1 MILYMV
7 KHLHIL
13 YDDVEDIKF
22 LGVFSTKKEAEKAIQ
37 MLSKQSGFKD
47 FPKIIDDN
55 DIENGVIEGFYIIKV
70 VVDEIAEWKE
80 DFTTCQVE
88 RIKLH

>member
-1 MILYMV
+1 MILYIV
-7 KHLHIL
+7 EHLHIL

-22 LGVFSTKKEAEKAIQ
+22 LGVFSTKEKAEKAIQ
-37 MLSKQSGFKD
+37 MLSKQPGFKD

-55 DIENGVIEGFYIIKV
+55 DIDNDIIEGFYIMKV

-80 DFTTCQVE
+80 GFNT
-88 RIKLH
+88 IKWKE

>member
-1 MILYMV
+1 MV
-7 KHLHIL
+7 EHLHIL

-22 LGVFSTKKEAEKAIQ
+22 LGIFSTKEKAEKAIQ
-37 MLSKQSGFKD
+37 MLSKQPGFKD

-55 DIENGVIEGFYIIKV
+55 DIENDVIEGFYIIKV

-80 DFTTCQVE
+80 GFATVKWKE
-88 RIKLH
+88 

>member
-1 MILYMV
+1 MILYIV
-7 KHLHIL
+7 EHLHIL

-22 LGVFSTKKEAEKAIQ
+22 LGVFSTKEKAEKAIQ
-37 MLSKQSGFKD
+37 ILSKQPGFKD

-55 DIENGVIEGFYIIKV
+55 DIEDFYIIKV

-80 DFTTCQVE
+80 GFTTVNWKE
-88 RIKLH
+88 

>member
-1 MILYMV
+1 
-7 KHLHIL
+7 
-13 YDDVEDIKF
+13 
-22 LGVFSTKKEAEKAIQ
+22 

-55 DIENGVIEGFYIIKV
+55 DIENDVIEGFYIIKV

-80 DFTTCQVE
+80 GFTTVKWKE
-88 RIKLH
+88 

>member
-1 MILYMV
+1 MTLYIV
-7 KHLHIL
+7 EHLHIL

-22 LGVFSTKKEAEKAIQ
+22 LGVFSTKEKAEKAIQ
-37 MLSKQSGFKD
+37 MLSKQPGFKD

-55 DIENGVIEGFYIIKV
+55 DIIEGFYIMKV

-80 DFTTCQVE
+80 GFNT
-88 RIKLH
+88 IKWKE

>member
-1 MILYMV
+1 MILYIV
-7 KHLHIL
+7 EHLHIL

-22 LGVFSTKKEAEKAIQ
+22 LGVFSTKEKAEKAIQ
-37 MLSKQSGFKD
+37 ILSKQQGFKD

-55 DIENGVIEGFYIIKV
+55 DIENDVIEGFYIIKV

-80 DFTTCQVE
+80 GFTTVKWKE
-88 RIKLH
+88 

>member
-1 MILYMV
+1 MV
-7 KHLHIL
+7 EHLHIL

-22 LGVFSTKKEAEKAIQ
+22 LGVFSTKEKAEKAIQ
-37 MLSKQSGFKD
+37 ILSKQPGFKD

-55 DIENGVIEGFYIIKV
+55 DIENDVIEGFYIIKV

-80 DFTTCQVE
+80 GFTTVKWKE
-88 RIKLH
+88 

>member
-55 DIENGVIEGFYIIKV
+55 DDVIYYV
-70 VVDEIAEWKE
+70 SIAFCKWKHLK
-80 DFTTCQVE
+80 
-88 RIKLH
+88 I

>member
-1 MILYMV
+1 MILYIV
-7 KHLHIL
+7 EHLHIL

-22 LGVFSTKKEAEKAIQ
+22 LGIFSTKEKAEKAIQ
-37 MLSKQSGFKD
+37 MLSKEPGFKD

-55 DIENGVIEGFYIIKV
+55 DIENDVIEGFYIIKV

-80 DFTTCQVE
+80 GFTTVNWKE
-88 RIKLH
+88 

>member
-1 MILYMV
+1 MILYIV
-7 KHLHIL
+7 EHLHIL

-22 LGVFSTKKEAEKAIQ
+22 LGVFSTKEKAEKAIQ
-37 MLSKQSGFKD
+37 MLSKQPGFKG

-55 DIENGVIEGFYIIKV
+55 DIENDVIEGFYIIKV

-80 DFTTCQVE
+80 GFTTVKWKE
-88 RIKLH
+88 

>member
-1 MILYMV
+1 MILYIV
-7 KHLHIL
+7 EHLHIL

-22 LGVFSTKKEAEKAIQ
+22 LGVFSTKEKAEKAIQ
-37 MLSKQSGFKD
+37 ILSKQPGFKD

-55 DIENGVIEGFYIIKV
+55 DIENFYIIKV

-80 DFTTCQVE
+80 GFTTVNWKE
-88 RIKLH
+88 

>member
-1 MILYMV
+1 MV
-7 KHLHIL
+7 EHLHIL

-22 LGVFSTKKEAEKAIQ
+22 LEVFSTKEKAEKAIQ
-37 MLSKQSGFKD
+37 ILSKQPGFKD

-55 DIENGVIEGFYIIKV
+55 DIENDVIEGFYIIKV

-80 DFTTCQVE
+80 GFTTVKWKE
-88 RIKLH
+88 

>member
-1 MILYMV
+1 MILYIV
-7 KHLHIL
+7 EHLHIL

-22 LGVFSTKKEAEKAIQ
+22 LGVFSTKEKAEKAIQ
-37 MLSKQSGFKD
+37 MLSKQPGFKD

-55 DIENGVIEGFYIIKV
+55 DIENDVIEGFYIIKV

-80 DFTTCQVE
+80 GFTTVKWKE
-88 RIKLH
+88 

>member
-1 MILYMV
+1 MILYIV
-7 KHLHIL
+7 EHLHIL

-22 LGVFSTKKEAEKAIQ
+22 LGIFSTKEKVEKAIQ
-37 MLSKQSGFKD
+37 MLSKQPGFKD

-55 DIENGVIEGFYIIKV
+55 DIENDVIEGFYIIKV

-80 DFTTCQVE
+80 GFTTVKWKE
-88 RIKLH
+88 

>member
-1 MILYMV
+1 MV
-7 KHLHIL
+7 EHLHIL

-22 LGVFSTKKEAEKAIQ
+22 LGIFSKKEKAEKAIQ
-37 MLSKQSGFKD
+37 MLSKQPGFKD

-55 DIENGVIEGFYIIKV
+55 DIENDVIEGFYIIKV

-80 DFTTCQVE
+80 GFTTVKWKE
-88 RIKLH
+88 

>member
-1 MILYMV
+1 MILYIV
-7 KHLHIL
+7 EHLHIL

-22 LGVFSTKKEAEKAIQ
+22 LGVFSTKEKAEKAIR
-37 MLSKQSGFKD
+37 MLSKQPGFKD

-55 DIENGVIEGFYIIKV
+55 DIENDVIEGFYIIKV

-80 DFTTCQVE
+80 GFTTVKWKE
-88 RIKLH
+88 

>member
-1 MILYMV
+1 MILYIV
-7 KHLHIL
+7 EHLHIL

-22 LGVFSTKKEAEKAIQ
+22 LGIFSTKEKAEKAIQ
-37 MLSKQSGFKD
+37 ILSKQPGFKD

-55 DIENGVIEGFYIIKV
+55 DIENDVIEGFYIIKV

-80 DFTTCQVE
+80 GFTTVKWKE
-88 RIKLH
+88 

>member
-1 MILYMV
+1 VILYIV
-7 KHLHIL
+7 EHLHIL

-22 LGVFSTKKEAEKAIQ
+22 LGVFSTKEKAEKAIQ
-37 MLSKQSGFKD
+37 MLSKQPGFKD

-55 DIENGVIEGFYIIKV
+55 DIENDVIEGFYIIKV

-80 DFTTCQVE
+80 GFTTVKWKE
-88 RIKLH
+88 

>member
-1 MILYMV
+1 MILYIV
-7 KHLHIL
+7 EHLHIL

-22 LGVFSTKKEAEKAIQ
+22 LEVFSTKEKAEKAIQ
-37 MLSKQSGFKD
+37 ILSKQPGFKD

-55 DIENGVIEGFYIIKV
+55 DIENDVIEGFYIIKV

-80 DFTTCQVE
+80 GFTTVKWKE
-88 RIKLH
+88 

>member
-1 MILYMV
+1 MTLYMV
-7 KHLHIL
+7 EHLHIL

-22 LGVFSTKKEAEKAIQ
+22 LGVFSTKEKAEKAIQ
-37 MLSKQSGFKD
+37 MLSKQPGFKD

-55 DIENGVIEGFYIIKV
+55 DIIEGFYIMKV

-80 DFTTCQVE
+80 GFNT
-88 RIKLH
+88 IKWKE

>member
-1 MILYMV
+1 MV
-7 KHLHIL
+7 EHLHIL

-22 LGVFSTKKEAEKAIQ
+22 LGIFSTKEKAEKAIQ
-37 MLSKQSGFKD
+37 MLSKQPGFKD

-55 DIENGVIEGFYIIKV
+55 GIENDVIEGFYIIKV

-80 DFTTCQVE
+80 GFTTVKWKE
-88 RIKLH
+88 

>member
-1 MILYMV
+1 MV

-13 YDDVEDIKF
+13 YDDIEDIKF
-22 LGVFSTKKEAEKAIQ
+22 LGVFSTKKEAGKAIQ

-80 DFTTCQVE
+80 GFTTVKWKE
-88 RIKLH
+88 

>member
-1 MILYMV
+1 MV
-7 KHLHIL
+7 EHLHIL

-22 LGVFSTKKEAEKAIQ
+22 LGVFSTKEKAEKAIQ
-37 MLSKQSGFKD
+37 MLSKQPGFKD

-55 DIENGVIEGFYIIKV
+55 DIENDVIEGFYIIKV

-80 DFTTCQVE
+80 GFTTVKWKE
-88 RIKLH
+88 

>member
-1 MILYMV
+1 MILYIV
-7 KHLHIL
+7 EHLHIL

-22 LGVFSTKKEAEKAIQ
+22 LGVFSTKEKAEKAIQ
-37 MLSKQSGFKD
+37 MLSKQPGFKD

-55 DIENGVIEGFYIIKV
+55 DIDNDIIEGFYIMKV

-80 DFTTCQVE
+80 GFNT
-88 RIKLH
+88 IKWNE

>member
-1 MILYMV
+1 MILYIV
-7 KHLHIL
+7 EHLHIL

-22 LGVFSTKKEAEKAIQ
+22 LGVFSTKEKAEKAIQ
-37 MLSKQSGFKD
+37 ILSKQPGFKD

-55 DIENGVIEGFYIIKV
+55 DIENDVIEGFYITKV

-80 DFTTCQVE
+80 
-88 RIKLH
+88 